1 MTGLSPREF
10 VSGLPTIAG
19 SVNLYRASEEDLRK
33 GHGESHISHEGLAI
47 DKKKATFQF
56 CYSSFSLQVL
66 QSYFPDGSPE
76 PVADIATNGSLGSF
90 VGEIWW
96 LAWVFK
102 DLWGKKVGHI
112 TRGSSRNI
120 LQYTPCLQANVLVAT
135 GCLAKNN

>member
-19 SVNLYRASEEDLRK
+19 SVNLYRAPEEDLRK

-76 PVADIATNGSLGSF
+76 PVADIAMNGSLGSF
-90 VGEIWW
+90 VGK
-96 LAWVFK
+96 F
-102 DLWGKKVGHI
+102 GG
-112 TRGSSRNI
+112 
-120 LQYTPCLQANVLVAT
+120 
-135 GCLAKNN
+135 